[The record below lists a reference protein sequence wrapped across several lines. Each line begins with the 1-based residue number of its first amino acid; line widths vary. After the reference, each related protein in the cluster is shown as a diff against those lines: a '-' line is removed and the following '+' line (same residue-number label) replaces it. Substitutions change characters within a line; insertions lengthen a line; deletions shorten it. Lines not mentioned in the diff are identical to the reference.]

1 MKQFLTVRQIK
12 NNKNCVKLHLKE
24 PNEASLD
31 PQELP
36 SIFGI
41 IEQELEEFDKN
52 KAFEALFS
60 TFSPLKK
67 SLLKFNLMIPKQDAM
82 QYLIQWQRYRKYWWS
97 CISST
102 PSLFSTNE
110 FRHEND
116 SAKVDIVAQLPS
128 GQHPVENLCYKA
140 DAKERTNQIT
150 CTMCLEDAL
159 FILLLDGLH
168 SSGEEDSLRLHRKI
182 APFKI
187 SFAVDS
193 ESETANRAFLCR
205 LATLL
210 YHKLELK
217 KISAW
222 LPDFSL
228 PLDLQIKE
236 NLKRGVVYTGILDD
250 ETLKFGIFK
259 LMNSSTK
266 LTEQVH
272 VADFCKNASLI
283 FNNKI

>member
-1 MKQFLTVRQIK
+1 
-12 NNKNCVKLHLKE
+12 
-24 PNEASLD
+24 
-31 PQELP
+31 
-36 SIFGI
+36 
-41 IEQELEEFDKN
+41 
-52 KAFEALFS
+52 
-60 TFSPLKK
+60 
-67 SLLKFNLMIPKQDAM
+67 MIPQQNAM

-110 FRHEND
+110 FRHENN
-116 SAKVDIVAQLPS
+116 SANVDIIAQLPS
-128 GQHPVENLCYKA
+128 GQYPVENLCYNA
-140 DAKERTNQIT
+140 DAKETTGKIT

-168 SSGEEDSLRLHRKI
+168 SSGEEDCLRLHRKI

-187 SFAVDS
+187 SFAVNS
-193 ESETANRAFLCR
+193 ESEAEDRAILCR

-210 YHKLELK
+210 YHKLQSK
-217 KISAW
+217 TISAW

-236 NLKRGVVYTGILDD
+236 NLKMGVIYTGILDE

-272 VADFCKNASLI
+272 VADFCKHAALI
-283 FNNKI
+283 FENKT